1 MASECSMTNTIS
13 HQLPTGFLAAGMTCG
28 IKESAKPDLAAF
40 VSESPAVSAGVF
52 TQNLVCGA
60 PVTVSKERVGLGS
73 SRAVVINSGNANACT
88 GERGVADA
96 ETMTAKLADR
106 LGCDA
111 KDVLVCSTG
120 IIGHFLP
127 LDKITSGLE
136 EIVSRLG
143 GDPEHL
149 HAAAAAIMTTD
160 TFPKVTSRETI
171 VNGNPVRITGVCKGA
186 AMIAPNMATMLS
198 VIMTDGELTVAQ
210 ADRLLRH
217 AVNRSFNCV
226 SVEGHTSTSDT
237 VLLLANGAAKTGP
250 VEDAVLGEF
259 GAALNQVSEELAQ
272 LIVRDAEGADH
283 FVTIDV
289 SGLKSYAD
297 AYRIA
302 KVIAEGPLVK
312 TAITGNDPN
321 WGRIVSA
328 AGYAGVDFDPLA
340 VTLHLNETLLYEK
353 GQPVDFDEEAVSHS
367 MQSGEVHIDLKCGD
381 DQERIRFWTCDL
393 TQEYVRLNSEYT
405 T

>member
-1 MASECSMTNTIS
+1 MTDSTY
-13 HQLPTGFLAAGMTCG
+13 HQLPTGFQTAGMTCG
-28 IKESAKPDLAAF
+28 IKASGKPDLAVF
-40 VSESPAVSAGVF
+40 VSDSSAVSAGVF

-60 PVTVSKERVGLGS
+60 PVTVSKLRVGRKS

-96 ETMTAKLADR
+96 ETMTAKLADG
-106 LGCDA
+106 LECNPE
-111 KDVLVCSTG
+111 DVLVCSTG

-127 LDKITSGLE
+127 LDKINAGLE
-136 EIVSRLG
+136 RIVSERG
-143 GDPEHL
+143 SDPQHL
-149 HAAAAAIMTTD
+149 QAAAQAIMTTD
-160 TFPKVTSRETI
+160 TFPKISSREVI
-171 VNGNPVRITGVCKGA
+171 VDGKSVRITGVCKGA

-198 VIMTDGELTVAQ
+198 VIMTDADLTADQ

-237 VLLLANGAAKTGP
+237 VLLLANGASETGS
-250 VEDAVLGEF
+250 VNDADLGEF
-259 GAALNQVSEELAQ
+259 GAALDQVSEELAQ
-272 LIVRDAEGADH
+272 MIVRDAEGADH

-289 SGLKSYAD
+289 TGLDTYPD

-340 VTLHLNETLLYEK
+340 VTLHLNETLLYEQ
-353 GQPVDFDEEAVSHS
+353 GQPVSFHEEAVSKS

-381 DQERIRFWTCDL
+381 GAERIRFWTCDL

>member
-1 MASECSMTNTIS
+1 MTNSIS
-13 HQLPTGFLAAGMTCG
+13 HQLPTGFLTAGMTCG

-40 VSESPAVSAGVF
+40 VSEIPAVSAGVF

-60 PVTVSKERVGLGS
+60 PVIVSKSRVGRDT
-73 SRAVVINSGNANACT
+73 SRAVVINSGNSNACT
-88 GERGVADA
+88 GERGISDA
-96 ETMTAKLADR
+96 ETMTARLAEG

-111 KDVLVCSTG
+111 EDVLVCSTG

-127 LDKITSGLE
+127 MEKILSGIGQ
-136 EIVSRLG
+136 IVSKCG
-143 GDPEHL
+143 GDSAHL
-149 HAAAAAIMTTD
+149 NAAAQAIMTTD
-160 TFPKVTSRETI
+160 TFPKISSREVV
-171 VNGNPVRITGVCKGA
+171 VNSKPVRITGVCKGA

-198 VIMTDGELTVAQ
+198 VLMTDAELTTEQ

-237 VLLLANGAAKTGP
+237 VLLLANGDAKTGP
-250 VEDAVLGEF
+250 VEDAALGEF

-272 LIVRDAEGADH
+272 MIVRDAEGADH

-353 GQPVDFDEEAVSHS
+353 GQPVDYDEEAVSHS